1 MVCDMS
7 VQQPVQILIVDD
19 HPDNLVAVEAVLS
32 PLGHRIL
39 RAESGRAALRILLQ
53 EEVALVLLDVAMADM
68 DGYEVA
74 ELIHGRSFQTVTE
87 LRQHVAEGRLTE
99 AEFAEINKF
108 LAENP

>member
-1 MVCDMS
+1 MS

-19 HPDNLVAVEAVLS
+19 HRDNLVAHEAVLS

-39 RAESGRAALRILLQ
+39 RAESGRAALRILMQ

-74 ELIHGRSFQTVTE
+74 ELIHGRPANRDTPIIFIT
-87 LRQHVAEGRLTE
+87 A
-99 AEFAEINKF
+99 
-108 LAENP
+108 NPNSAAAVF